1 MSNMKNISKLIL
13 LSAVTVSLASCDD
26 LFDPA
31 IENIKDVNSMYNE
44 PTYADGILGD
54 AYILMPYGNGSV
66 NDVAT
71 DDAVSNDNANGWRT
85 IAGGAWTSQTGL
97 SNDNWRDRNAS
108 IQHLNTFLENADK
121 VTWAVDENVNQM
133 FIDRV
138 MGEAYGL
145 RALNLYFLLQN
156 YGGKTASG
164 ELMGVP
170 IWTSSFTATT
180 DMNVPRNTFAECMQQ
195 IFDDVK
201 MAEELL
207 PLDYVNIANDSQ
219 VPAKYASMGVKN
231 DAYNR
236 VFGAPVWCRMSGRIA
251 KAIRAQA
258 ALLAAS
264 PAFNPGSG
272 VSWEDAA
279 NYAAQSLN
287 DIGGVSGMPQKGH
300 VWFTAEE
307 DATLGASENHPEI
320 IWRGGY
326 EDNCSVET
334 DNFPPS
340 LYGKGR
346 VNPTQNLVDA
356 FPMANGYPINDVHSA
371 YDPAN
376 PYANRDPRLSEYIT
390 YNGATQGVKGDVI
403 NTSADNTTN
412 NDGINKEA
420 GYSTRT
426 GYYMRKHC
434 RSDVNPNQSSLLYK
448 RHYVKRIRYTEI
460 FLAYAEAANEAW
472 GPTAGGSNSYSAYD
486 VIKAIRKRAGL
497 GVGGSDP
504 YLESAKASKEA
515 MRDLIRNERRLE
527 LCFENIRFWDLRRWN
542 APLTETA
549 KGVSIKG
556 NTYNYIEVEP
566 RKYSDYMIYGPLPY
580 NDVLKFSNLEQ
591 NQGW

>member
-54 AYILMPYGNGSV
+54 AYILMPYSNGSV

-170 IWTSSFTATT
+170 IWTSSFSATT

-219 VPAKYASMGVKN
+219 VPAKYASLGVKN
-231 DAYNR
+231 GVNTPVAAYR
-236 VFGAPVWCRMSGRIA
+236 QGHPR
-251 KAIRAQA
+251 
-258 ALLAAS
+258 
-264 PAFNPGSG
+264 PGS
-272 VSWEDAA
+272 SPCSKSRI
-279 NYAAQSLN
+279 QPR
-287 DIGGVSGMPQKGH
+287 IGC
-300 VWFTAEE
+300 E
-307 DATLGASENHPEI
+307 LG
-320 IWRGGY
+320 G
-326 EDNCSVET
+326 CS
-334 DNFPPS
+334 
-340 LYGKGR
+340 
-346 VNPTQNLVDA
+346 Q
-356 FPMANGYPINDVHSA
+356 
-371 YDPAN
+371 
-376 PYANRDPRLSEYIT
+376 
-390 YNGATQGVKGDVI
+390 
-403 NTSADNTTN
+403 
-412 NDGINKEA
+412 
-420 GYSTRT
+420 
-426 GYYMRKHC
+426 
-434 RSDVNPNQSSLLYK
+434 
-448 RHYVKRIRYTEI
+448 
-460 FLAYAEAANEAW
+460 
-472 GPTAGGSNSYSAYD
+472 
-486 VIKAIRKRAGL
+486 
-497 GVGGSDP
+497 
-504 YLESAKASKEA
+504 
-515 MRDLIRNERRLE
+515 
-527 LCFENIRFWDLRRWN
+527 LCSPV
-542 APLTETA
+542 A
-549 KGVSIKG
+549 
-556 NTYNYIEVEP
+556 
-566 RKYSDYMIYGPLPY
+566 
-580 NDVLKFSNLEQ
+580 
-591 NQGW
+591 